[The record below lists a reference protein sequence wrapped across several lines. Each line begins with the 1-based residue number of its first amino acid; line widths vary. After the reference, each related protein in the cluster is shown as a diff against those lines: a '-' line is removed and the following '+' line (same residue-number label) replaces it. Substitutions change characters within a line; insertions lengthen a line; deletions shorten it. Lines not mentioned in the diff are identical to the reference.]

1 MPARRSSRHQAARSR
16 GRMRPVLGVILT
28 GVVVATLSFVTTTT
42 AARILLASGAAT
54 VTGIACPS
62 SDPASP
68 AACPTAAPAA
78 NPGIQAAAPALPAP
92 AGSPSAG
99 SRTGAPRSSG
109 SPAVGSPT
117 AQPRPSTGSAQPP
130 DRATAT
136 SAPPVTESDSAEK
149 QVLTLINRARAEAGL
164 PGYTTADGL
173 HNSAGRHDELMAA
186 GCGLSHQC
194 PGEPPLGERESA
206 AGVHW
211 TSAGENVGEGGPV
224 PDSPAAIAQM
234 AVVLTKD
241 MLRERPPDD
250 GHRRNLLSSAFHHIG
265 IAIFRDRHG
274 TVWMTQDFS
283 N

>member
-1 MPARRSSRHQAARSR
+1 MPARRSSRHQAVRSR
-16 GRMRPVLGVILT
+16 GRVRAVLGVILT
-28 GVVVATLSFVTTTT
+28 GVVVAALSFVTTTT

-54 VTGIACPS
+54 VTGTACPS

-68 AACPTAAPAA
+68 AACPTAAPSA

-92 AGSPSAG
+92 AASFPAG
-99 SRTGAPRSSG
+99 SRPGGRRASG
-109 SPAVGSPT
+109 SLAAGSPT
-117 AQPRPSTGSAQPP
+117 AEPRPSTATAQPP
-130 DRATAT
+130 GGATAT
-136 SAPPVTESDSAEK
+136 STPPVTESGSAEK
-149 QVLTLINRARAEAGL
+149 QVLTMINTARAQAGL
-164 PGYTTADGL
+164 PGYTTTDGL
-173 HNSAGRHDELMAA
+173 HRSADRHNELMSA

-194 PGEPPLGERESA
+194 RGEPPLGERESA

-211 TSAGENVGEGGPV
+211 TAAGENIGEGGPV
-224 PDSPAAIAQM
+224 PDSPSAIAQM
-234 AVVLTKD
+234 ALVLTKD

-250 GHRRNLLSSAFHHIG
+250 GHRRNLLSSSFRHVG

>member
-1 MPARRSSRHQAARSR
+1 MPARRSSRHQAVRR
-16 GRMRPVLGVILT
+16 HGRLRPVLGVIAT

-42 AARILLASGAAT
+42 AARILLASGATT
-54 VTGIACPS
+54 VTGTACPS

-78 NPGIQAAAPALPAP
+78 NPGIQAAAPALPASAGP
-92 AGSPSAG
+92 ATAG
-99 SRTGAPRSSG
+99 SRTGGRRTSG
-109 SPAVGSPT
+109 PPAAGSAT
-117 AQPRPSTGSAQPP
+117 AEPRPSTATAQPP
-130 DRATAT
+130 DRPTPT
-136 SAPPVTESDSAEK
+136 STPSVTESDSAEK
-149 QVLTLINRARAEAGL
+149 QVLTSINRARAEAGL
-164 PGYTTADGL
+164 PGYTITAGL
-173 HNSAGRHDELMAA
+173 HRSAGRHNEVMAA

-194 PGEPPLGERESA
+194 PGEPPLGERESD

-211 TSAGENVGEGGPV
+211 TSAGENIGEGGPV
-224 PDSPAAIAQM
+224 PDSPEAIAQM
-234 AVVLTKD
+234 ALVLTKD

-250 GHRRNLLSSAFHHIG
+250 GHRRNLLSGTFRHIG

>member
-1 MPARRSSRHQAARSR
+1 MPARRSSRHQAVRSR

-54 VTGIACPS
+54 VTGLACPS

-68 AACPTAAPAA
+68 AACPTAAPSA

-92 AGSPSAG
+92 AVSPSAG
-99 SRTGAPRSSG
+99 SPTGPRADGSPASG
-109 SPAVGSPT
+109 SPA
-117 AQPRPSTGSAQPP
+117 AQPRPSTATAQP
-130 DRATAT
+130 DGATAT
-136 SAPPVTESDSAEK
+136 STPPVTESDSAEK
-149 QVLTLINRARAEAGL
+149 QVLTLINTARAEAGL
-164 PGYTTADGL
+164 PGYTTTDGL
-173 HNSAGRHDELMAA
+173 HRSAGRHNELMSA

-211 TSAGENVGEGGPV
+211 TVAGENIGEGGPV
-224 PDSPAAIAQM
+224 PNSPAAIAQM
-234 AVVLTKD
+234 ALVLTKD

-250 GHRRNLLSSAFHHIG
+250 GHRRNLLSSSFRHVG

>member
-1 MPARRSSRHQAARSR
+1 MPA
-16 GRMRPVLGVILT
+16 VLGVVLT

-42 AARILLASGAAT
+42 AARILLANGAAT
-54 VTGIACPS
+54 VTGTACPS

-68 AACPTAAPAA
+68 AACPAAAPSAD
-78 NPGIQAAAPALPAP
+78 PGIQAAAPALPAP
-92 AGSPSAG
+92 AGSSPAGHRAGG
-99 SRTGAPRSSG
+99 SRA
-109 SPAVGSPT
+109 AGSPT
-117 AQPRPSTGSAQPP
+117 AEPRPTTATAQPP
-130 DRATAT
+130 GGATAT
-136 SAPPVTESDSAEK
+136 STPPVTESDSAEK

-164 PGYTTADGL
+164 PGYTTTDGL
-173 HNSAGRHDELMAA
+173 HRSARRHNELMAA

-211 TSAGENVGEGGPV
+211 SSAGENIGEGGPV
-224 PDSPAAIAQM
+224 PGSPSAIAQM
-234 AVVLTKD
+234 ALVLTKD

-250 GHRRNLLSSAFHHIG
+250 GHRRNLLSSAFRHVG